1 MSNSLATP
9 GTVAHQAPL
18 SIDFPGKNTGV
29 GCHSLLLRDLP
40 NPGLEPRS
48 PALKADFLLC
58 ELPVKPLMCH
68 ICVYNINDNFKLFF
82 GWYRWA
88 TTLFHHDV
96 FYRSLNSLWNQ
107 TFRSQ
112 ISD

>member
-1 MSNSLATP
+1 MDRGAYQAQALPSMGFSRQESWSGLSFPSP
-9 GTVAHQAPL
+9 G
-18 SIDFPGKNTGV
+18 
-29 GCHSLLLRDLP
+29 DLP
-40 NPGLEPRS
+40 DPGLEPRS
-48 PALKADFLLC
+48 PALKADFLLS
-58 ELPVKPLMCH
+58 EPPVKPLICH

-82 GWYRWA
+82 GWYRWP